1 VFTMKKL
8 TYKLIDLFAGAGGLS
23 NGFEQ
28 TERFKVVGAVEINK
42 AARETFECNHG
53 KNLILDAEEN
63 GISDITKMDFI
74 SLKSKLNL
82 NINDTVIVGGP
93 PCQGFSNANRQKNY
107 LISGN
112 NQLVKE
118 FVRAIDE
125 IRPIGFVMENV
136 KTMNSDTHK
145 FFVTKENSNNSK
157 DYSSFKHL
165 NEISTEDRIYSQDRI
180 ELIVSDNLPKNL
192 IINYK
197 TLIEVPHPIIKEK
210 ELLTRLRTF
219 QRRYQKSNI
228 ISLKNNAEKNEV
240 ECILSELE
248 NYDSQD
254 IHVKN
259 IINDL
264 NKLLTELLLDSLTS
278 EQKIQHLITFNEYNR
293 FLTRCQ
299 ELKDEEIECLKL
311 VADYEAN
318 KYVKVEAV
326 VYSYNVV
333 KYLEKVFDSFGY
345 KVEPGVLD
353 SSNYKVPQRRN
364 RFIMMGV
371 RSKEIKIKLPE
382 PLTVIPTTVKEAIKD
397 LENIEPQKEADRKK
411 YNKDIYETPGTSS
424 KLVKEYYRIDTTDNS
439 LLNHINTNSSSL
451 IKRRFQEIRK
461 TNGKNFH
468 SLSEELKSSYGDAS
482 RTQNTV
488 YLRLN
493 YDEPSPTVV
502 NVRKSMWQHPT
513 KARALSIREA
523 ARLQSF
529 KDSFE
534 FHGRKDEQYQQV
546 GNAVP
551 PLLAKA
557 IAEQLVAYLD
567 KIQDKDSS
575 E

>member
-1 VFTMKKL
+1 MKKL

-28 TERFKVVGAVEINK
+28 TERFKVVGAVEINR

-53 KNLILDAEEN
+53 ENLILDADEN
-63 GISDITKMDFI
+63 GISDITKIDFL

-145 FFVTKENSNNSK
+145 FFVTKENSEKSK
-157 DYSSFKHL
+157 DYSSLKHL
-165 NEISTEDRIYSQDRI
+165 NEISKEEKIYSQDRI
-180 ELIVSDNLPKNL
+180 ELIVSETLPKSL
-192 IINYK
+192 FVKYK
-197 TLIEVPHPIIKEK
+197 TLNEVPHPIIQKK

-254 IHVKN
+254 ILVKN
-259 IINDL
+259 IISDL
-264 NKLLTELLLDSLTS
+264 NKLLTELLLDPVTS

-318 KYVKVEAV
+318 KYVRVEAV

-333 KYLEKVFDSFGY
+333 KYLKKVFECFGY

-353 SSNYKVPQRRN
+353 SSNYKVPQRRK

-371 RSKEIKIKLPE
+371 RSKEINIKLPE
-382 PLTVIPTTVKEAIKD
+382 PLTDNPTTVKDAISD
-397 LENIEPQKEADRKK
+397 LEIIEPQQEFDNYNENIYVELSEA
-411 YNKDIYETPGTSS
+411 SS
-424 KLVKEYYRIDTTDNS
+424 LVKGYFREDITES
-439 LLNHINTNSSSL
+439 LLFNHVNTNSSPL
-451 IKRRFQEIRK
+451 IKKRFEAIRK

-468 SLSEELKSSYGDAS
+468 SLSEELKSSYEDAS

-529 KDSFE
+529 QDSFI

-557 IAEQLVAYLD
+557 IANQLVEYLD
-567 KIQDKDSS
+567 EIQEIDSS
-575 E
+575 K

>member
-1 VFTMKKL
+1 MKES
-8 TYKLIDLFAGAGGLS
+8 YKLIDLFAGAGGLS

-28 TERFKVVGAVEINK
+28 TKRFEVVGAVEINE
-42 AARETFECNHG
+42 AARKTFEHNHRSD
-53 KNLILDAEEN
+53 LILKAEEN
-63 GISDITKMDFI
+63 GESDITKMDFKFI
-74 SLKSKLNL
+74 SSTLNL
-82 NINDTVIVGGP
+82 NPLQTVIVGGP

-125 IRPIGFVMENV
+125 IKPIGFVMENV
-136 KTMNSDTHK
+136 KTMKSKTHK
-145 FFVTKENSNNSK
+145 FFVTEDNSQTV
-157 DYSSFKHL
+157 DYSSLDHL
-165 NEISTEDRIYSQDRI
+165 QKISGDDVIYSEDRID
-180 ELIVSDNLPKNL
+180 LIVTSTLSKNL
-192 IINYK
+192 VTAYDSLK
-197 TLIEVPHPIIKEK
+197 EVPSPIIADKD
-210 ELLTRLRTF
+210 LLTRLRTL
-219 QRRYQKSNI
+219 QRRFQKYRSITLKSNQ
-228 ISLKNNAEKNEV
+228 EKLEV
-240 ECILSELE
+240 ERILAVLE
-248 NYDSQD
+248 NYNSQD
-254 IHVKN
+254 IFIENTVNNLK
-259 IINDL
+259 I
-264 NKLLTELLLDSLTS
+264 LLDNILMGSITS
-278 EQKIQHLITFNEYNR
+278 EPLTTHLSTFNEYNR
-293 FLTRCQ
+293 FLTRCK
-299 ELKDEEIECLKL
+299 ELKDEKIKCIKL
-311 VADYEAN
+311 ETKSESNGDI
-318 KYVKVEAV
+318 KVEAV

-333 KYLEKVFDSFGY
+333 TYLKKVFKHLGYRLDS
-345 KVEPGVLD
+345 EVLD
-353 SSNYKVPQRRN
+353 ASLYGVPQRRK

-371 RSKEIKIKLPE
+371 RNKITEVKLPKQTSNN
-382 PLTVIPTTVKEAIKD
+382 LFTVKDAIND
-397 LENIEPQKEADRKK
+397 LENIEPQQEFDN
-411 YNKDIYETPGTSS
+411 YNKNIYIDLPEASS
-424 KLVKEYYRIDTTDNS
+424 LVKDYFRKGITENF
-439 LLNHINTNSSSL
+439 LFNHVNTNSSPL
-451 IKRRFQEIRK
+451 IKKRFEEIRK

-557 IAEQLVAYLD
+557 IAEKLVEYLD
-567 KIQDKDSS
+567 EIQEIDSS
-575 E
+575 K

>member
-1 VFTMKKL
+1 MKDM

-28 TERFKVVGAVEINK
+28 TERFKVVGAVEINE
-42 AARETFECNHG
+42 AARKTFESNHG
-53 KNLILDAEEN
+53 DDLILDAEEN
-63 GISDITKMDFI
+63 GISDITKMDFKL
-74 SLKSKLNL
+74 LKSKLNL
-82 NINDTVIVGGP
+82 NTNDTVIVGGP

-145 FFVTKENSNNSK
+145 FFVTRKTFDSPR
-157 DYSSFKHL
+157 DYSSLKHL
-165 NEISTEDRIYSQDRI
+165 NKISKDEKIYSEDRI
-180 ELIVSDNLPKNL
+180 ELIVSDALPKKL

-197 TLIEVPHPIIKEK
+197 SLSEVPYPIINKK

-219 QRRYQKSNI
+219 QRRYQKSKI
-228 ISLKNNAEKNEV
+228 ISLKNNAEKKEV
-240 ECILSELE
+240 ESILSELD
-248 NYDSQD
+248 NYYSPN

-264 NKLLTELLLDSLTS
+264 TGLLNELLLVPVNSK
-278 EQKIQHLITFNEYNR
+278 QKIHHLITFNEYNR

-299 ELKDEEIECLKL
+299 ELKDEDIECIELE
-311 VADYEAN
+311 ADYEAN
-318 KYVKVEAV
+318 KHVKVEAV

-333 KYLEKVFDSFGY
+333 KYLEKVFDFFGY
-345 KVEPGVLD
+345 KVKPGVLN
-353 SSNYKVPQRRN
+353 SSNYKVPQRRK

-371 RSKEIKIKLPE
+371 RSKEMNLKLPE
-382 PLTVIPTTVKEAIKD
+382 PLTVDPLTVKDAIKD
-397 LENIEPQKEADRKK
+397 LENIEPQKEANRKK
-411 YNKDIYETPGTSS
+411 YDKNIYVTPVTSS
-424 KLVKEYYRIDTTDNS
+424 KLVKEYYRINITDNS

-451 IKRRFQEIRK
+451 IKRRFEEIRK

-567 KIQDKDSS
+567 KIQDIDSS
-575 E
+575 S